1 MKISLVF
8 TLLKYEPEVAH
19 TTLLTLDNCKVILT
33 YFFIT
38 HIRQNFLSCEEVHHL
53 HCIKKVTN
61 FIVYSHTVQL
71 FHHKLFSFSYFWFYG
86 IWIFFASFLIGYKCV
101 YGWFYI
107 FSSNTNICT
116 IISICSMLC
125 LYHSEFDTWDL
136 FLFIKKY
143 FIILEIFLFKPV
155 AYIKSCW
162 LIFNMMTIFMLMF
175 NSISIKFVLLFKV

>member
-1 MKISLVF
+1 MKLYWHISSSLILDKISLVV
-8 TLLKYEPEVAH
+8 KR
-19 TTLLTLDNCKVILT
+19 
-33 YFFIT
+33 FIT
-38 HIRQNFLSCEEVHHL
+38 YPVSKKELQISLFTSILYSCSIIN
-53 HCIKKVTN
+53 C
-61 FIVYSHTVQL
+61 
-71 FHHKLFSFSYFWFYG
+71 FHSYYFWFYG
-86 IWIFFASFLIGYKCV
+86 IWIFFPSLLIGYKCV

-116 IISICSMLC
+116 IISICAMLC

-136 FLFIKKY
+136 FLVIEKY
-143 FIILEIFLFKPV
+143 FIILEIFLFKPE